1 MMSSLLALLAGVSG
15 PAYAGGYFYSDSG
28 IVASGR
34 GGAWV
39 AGADTQFAQYYNPAG
54 LIHVEDHTFNI
65 GFSSVQQHITFTRF
79 DEDGMALD
87 PAVNQAAPFVVPQLG
102 FAGPILP
109 GKLHYAVGFVSPFAP
124 SSDYDPAGEQ
134 RYSVIDTSIYQF
146 SIGPSLAYR
155 PVKWVTF
162 GVGLQAKVLILGQ
175 RIAVS
180 ASGNTNPDGDI
191 LVDAQASDPFTPNVN
206 FGVNIDPVEQFTF
219 AVAVQPPT
227 QFRATGTGTLDL
239 SNGSL
244 QAFTDKPVYQD
255 GNCTIVDDPTDPCSS
270 EDGIALDIGLP
281 LVLRFG
287 AAVRPVPEVEI
298 EAAVV
303 WQQWRSLESI
313 TLRDIDPTILVFG
326 EPAELP
332 PEFDLPAGL
341 ANTTSFR
348 LGTEWRVND
357 EIELRAGGFYENG
370 SVSRTGMSVAL
381 IDPWKVQ
388 LGTGF
393 SLWPGGA
400 LDGRLRI
407 DGSVAG
413 IFFPRREIR
422 DSTVDQVFVD
432 VLGNGQDPAIVGN
445 GDYTSQGWL
454 VGLQASWLFK
464 QKKAP

>member
-1 MMSSLLALLAGVSG
+1 MIASVLALLAGS
-15 PAYAGGYFYSDSG
+15 AHAGGYFYSDSG
-28 IVASGR
+28 IVAAGR
-34 GGAWV
+34 GGAFV

-54 LIHVEDHTFNI
+54 LIHIEHHTFNV
-65 GFSSVQQHITFTRF
+65 GFSSVQQHITFTRVD
-79 DEDGMALD
+79 DEGTALD

-102 FAGPILP
+102 LAGPIIP

-146 SIGPSLAYR
+146 SVGPSLAFR
-155 PVKWVTF
+155 PVKWVTV

-175 RIAVS
+175 RLAVS
-180 ASGNTNPDGDI
+180 ASGNTTPDGDI

-206 FGVNIDPVEQFTF
+206 FGVNIDPVEQLTL

-239 SNGSL
+239 SGGTL
-244 QAFTDKPVYQD
+244 QAATDKPVYQD
-255 GNCTIVDDPTDPCSS
+255 GGCTITDDPADPCAA
-270 EDGIALDIGLP
+270 EDGIQLDIGLP

-287 AAVRPVPEVEI
+287 AAVRPVPELEI

-303 WQQWRSLESI
+303 WQQWKSLESI
-313 TLRDIDPTILVFG
+313 ILRDIDPEILVFG
-326 EPAELP
+326 EPTELP

-341 ANTTSFR
+341 ASTTSFR

-370 SVSRTGMSVAL
+370 SVSPSGMSVSL
-381 IDPWKVQ
+381 VDPWKVQ
-388 LGTGF
+388 LGGGF
-393 SLWPGGA
+393 SVWPGGD

-407 DGSVAG
+407 DGSLAG

-422 DSTVDQVFVD
+422 DSDVDQVYVD
-432 VLGNGQDPAIVGN
+432 VLGLGEDPATVGN
-445 GDYTSQGWL
+445 GDYSAQGWL

-464 QKKAP
+464 KPD